1 MANVDLPNIV
11 PPINKVP
18 EDFPNIPQPGK
29 IETLYIANNRSI
41 IDRYSPKTGYS
52 NSLLKFGPRQPF
64 VWYTPNEGNSGLNAL
79 RKYDTRAFPIG
90 SALQDVVRISKYSV
104 SGPGV
109 IFALKQLLL
118 QNLQPHNET
127 TLYNPVMPIVGAAR
141 PASLGLIPRPQRHID
156 LGGGLLGALASVVGF
171 SVGDGGKSSPKG
183 TVGSGIQDTADNSPL
198 PKQSAGGGKG
208 LLRGKTASSGY
219 TSLASRW
226 GGNAAKSSFLKSMAA
241 SVFPSL
247 ISSKQPE
254 GTGYR
259 ADEGAYGMMINDL
272 RGKFKSHN
280 PVTGVEIPMTQ
291 LWIAGKSSGGPQN
304 IRKKNELPQD
314 RQISYVDGTQ
324 EKIGTKTSITGP
336 NINNAPTGF
345 TFEKDS
351 DDVTKYGK
359 SIGISVSRLH
369 PDDVFKYSIMLI
381 NYKKF
386 IDKTNT
392 FPTKMD
398 GPPVDVTNADDK
410 TIIQP
415 QTDFYKKYGFDETP
429 IILRVKSFSDIP
441 TRMGSG
447 DLKRPAYQVD
457 NTYSKQR
464 KDDGGNGNLS
474 NFKTNLEDGKFKDIP
489 SSINDIGDKINATLQ
504 QKQDDPIVKQVTDD
518 RKKVFTNLGLSDT
531 PEISKIKTIANTPER
546 GNDSAKDVYT
556 VDGTYSKNRKTAIDD
571 GKPNGNLADILTAV
585 MDGNFQKLPTETTDL
600 KGNKEDKINATLQID
615 ASDRLN
621 VERKQNLVDLI
632 NNIKSSGYSVSFN
645 NADTKVFSSPDAT
658 TFGIQQLQDGHTIY
672 QDDYDEN
679 DQLLDGFDK
688 SGRRSTNNKKFSGAH
703 KADELNRLTILDKDR
718 NITDETSVDNWT
730 VYEPYK
736 DDLVAFYFYDM
747 VNQRHIPFRA
757 SVTGINDSFQSEWNN
772 YEYIGRADKLYT
784 YKGVTR
790 SLSFSF
796 KVIANSIKE
805 LLPMWKRVNYLC
817 GLTLPADYTQSTSQD
832 NLSQNQFIV
841 PSFVLLTIGDMYK
854 EQPVVINRVGLTIPE
869 GAAWET
875 LNETYGEDWSYLNKI
890 ISWEGSKGKFAQ
902 FPREVEISL
911 DLSVIFKERA
921 IVGSALFG
929 HSVRD
934 LNNEAQI
941 AGNDNYFSTQLMVP
955 RPNAG
960 ASIQ

>member
-345 TFEKDS
+345 TFEKES

-369 PDDVFKYSIMLI
+369 PDDVFKY
-381 NYKKF
+381 
-386 IDKTNT
+386 
-392 FPTKMD
+392 
-398 GPPVDVTNADDK
+398 
-410 TIIQP
+410 
-415 QTDFYKKYGFDETP
+415 
-429 IILRVKSFSDIP
+429 
-441 TRMGSG
+441 
-447 DLKRPAYQVD
+447 
-457 NTYSKQR
+457 
-464 KDDGGNGNLS
+464 
-474 NFKTNLEDGKFKDIP
+474 
-489 SSINDIGDKINATLQ
+489 
-504 QKQDDPIVKQVTDD
+504 
-518 RKKVFTNLGLSDT
+518 
-531 PEISKIKTIANTPER
+531 
-546 GNDSAKDVYT
+546 
-556 VDGTYSKNRKTAIDD
+556 
-571 GKPNGNLADILTAV
+571 
-585 MDGNFQKLPTETTDL
+585 
-600 KGNKEDKINATLQID
+600 
-615 ASDRLN
+615 
-621 VERKQNLVDLI
+621 
-632 NNIKSSGYSVSFN
+632 
-645 NADTKVFSSPDAT
+645 
-658 TFGIQQLQDGHTIY
+658 
-672 QDDYDEN
+672 
-679 DQLLDGFDK
+679 
-688 SGRRSTNNKKFSGAH
+688 
-703 KADELNRLTILDKDR
+703 
-718 NITDETSVDNWT
+718 
-730 VYEPYK
+730 
-736 DDLVAFYFYDM
+736 
-747 VNQRHIPFRA
+747 
-757 SVTGINDSFQSEWNN
+757 
-772 YEYIGRADKLYT
+772 
-784 YKGVTR
+784 
-790 SLSFSF
+790 
-796 KVIANSIKE
+796 
-805 LLPMWKRVNYLC
+805 
-817 GLTLPADYTQSTSQD
+817 
-832 NLSQNQFIV
+832 
-841 PSFVLLTIGDMYK
+841 
-854 EQPVVINRVGLTIPE
+854 
-869 GAAWET
+869 
-875 LNETYGEDWSYLNKI
+875 
-890 ISWEGSKGKFAQ
+890 
-902 FPREVEISL
+902 
-911 DLSVIFKERA
+911 
-921 IVGSALFG
+921 
-929 HSVRD
+929 
-934 LNNEAQI
+934 
-941 AGNDNYFSTQLMVP
+941 
-955 RPNAG
+955 
-960 ASIQ
+960 